1 MQATAQLAYETALD
15 LHGFKKQPWDQGEHS
30 DATRELLQTVAD
42 LGLEIKP
49 QFPGQ
54 THPLLVSFFL
64 VDIPD
69 MEKAEEVLTQ
79 LRKLDSVEAAYLTPP
94 AELPASVEF

>member
-1 MQATAQLAYETALD
+1 MQATVQLAYQTALE
-15 LHGFKKQPWDQGEHS
+15 LHGFEEQPWKRGEPT
-30 DATRELLQTVAD
+30 DATRELLKTAAD
-42 LGLEIKP
+42 LGLEIRP

-69 MEKAEEVLTQ
+69 KETAEEVLTQ
-79 LRKLDSVEAAYLTPP
+79 LRELESVEAAYLTPP
-94 AELPASVEF
+94 DEPPASVEF